1 MSNDHTD
8 TGQSGLPG
16 IPGTQPLTVLYASA
30 SRAECEERAFILAAV
45 GIAAVIDSD
54 GLSYRLA
61 VETALAAS
69 ATHHLDAWDRER
81 RAAQR
86 PLPAAAAPRVHAGAW
101 LGCLAYVAVLLGIS
115 AMLSTVPA
123 PVASFARG
131 TLEGAA
137 VQSGQWWRAWTALT
151 LHWDAP
157 HLIANIGAGVW
168 FGFLAARQIGVGTAW
183 LLIVTG
189 AAAANLFDAL
199 LGPPSYVS
207 AGASTMVFA
216 ALGLLAAHSWRSRL
230 YLPQRRA
237 LRWAPLVGGV
247 VLLGWFGS
255 AGEGTDMVAHA
266 LGFSCGGLLGVA
278 VAIPVVAAAF
288 ERLPQWLSAAA
299 ALGSLLLA
307 WWCALR

>member
-8 TGQSGLPG
+8 TEQSGLPA
-16 IPGTQPLTVLYASA
+16 IPETQSLTELYASA
-30 SRAECEERAFILAAV
+30 YRAECEERAFILAAV
-45 GIAAVIDSD
+45 GITAVIDSD
-54 GLSYRLA
+54 TLSHRLS
-61 VETALAAS
+61 VEPALAAT
-69 ATHHLDAWDRER
+69 AAHHLDAWDRER

-86 PLPAAAAPRVHAGAW
+86 PMPASATPRVHAGAW
-101 LGCLAYVAVLLGIS
+101 LGCVAYVAVLLGV
-115 AMLSTVPA
+115 AALLSTVQA

-151 LHWDAP
+151 LHWDAL

-168 FGFLAARQIGVGTAW
+168 FGLLAARQVGVGTAW

-230 YLPQRRA
+230 YLPQRWV

-255 AGEGTDMVAHA
+255 AGEGTDLVAHA
-266 LGFSCGGLLGVA
+266 LGFCCGGLLGAAVA
-278 VAIPVVAAAF
+278 VPAIAVVF
-288 ERLPQWLSAAA
+288 ERLPQWLSGAA
-299 ALGSLLLA
+299 ALGSLVLA